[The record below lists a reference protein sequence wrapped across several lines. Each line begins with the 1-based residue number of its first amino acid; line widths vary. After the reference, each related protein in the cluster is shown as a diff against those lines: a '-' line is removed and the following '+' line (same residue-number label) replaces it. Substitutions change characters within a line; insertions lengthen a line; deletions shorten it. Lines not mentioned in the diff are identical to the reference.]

1 MFKKMTVIRCLLA
14 ALLLFGLLQFVSATF
29 FYKALESDGQSFTE
43 LQHLNQQ
50 QSLIDD
56 SWAAMLQT
64 RITLSRASLRL
75 MMQKNNLATDTS
87 VTDLVNSAYAT
98 LKAAEDGINRFNQ
111 VERNPR
117 LNSAVVDKM
126 LAEFRSYDGV
136 LKEFAQML
144 TNGDIE
150 GVVAQPTQGHQ
161 NRLEET
167 YNAYQ
172 DDVDN
177 VYQVVKEELEQS
189 IRFAMGMMFVVFIVI
204 ALVICAVWFGF
215 QNILLR
221 PLRQLIDN
229 IQSIARGD
237 LVKEIEV
244 EGSNEMGQLADSLRE
259 MQDSL
264 VQTVWNVRLG
274 ADEVYAKSGE
284 ITTGNSDLSAR
295 TEQQAAALEQ
305 TAASMEELTA
315 TVKQN
320 ADNADSARKM
330 ALMASETALQGGKVV
345 GDVVSTMN
353 DLASSSQKIADI
365 TNLIN
370 GIAFQTNIL
379 ALNAAVEAAR
389 AGEQG
394 RGFAVVAGEVRN
406 LAQRSAD
413 AAKEIKILIDDSV
426 SKVSTGSQQAGNAG
440 ETMSHIVQ
448 AIDNVNKIMDEI
460 ASASDEQS
468 RGISQVSIAVSE
480 IDTVT
485 QQNMALVQESAASAV
500 ALEEQ
505 AERLKQAVAVF
516 QIDPRRF
523 ERA

>member
-14 ALLLFGLLQFVSATF
+14 ALFLFGLLQMISATF
-29 FYKALESDGQSFTE
+29 FYKTLDNDSKRLAE
-43 LQHLNQQ
+43 LQLLNQR

-56 SWAAMLQT
+56 SWAAMLQS

-75 MMQKNNLATDTS
+75 MMQQNNLATDTS
-87 VTDLVNSAYAT
+87 VTELVDSANAT
-98 LKAAEDGINRFNQ
+98 LKVAQDGIIRFNQ
-111 VERNPR
+111 MERNPR
-117 LNSAVVDKM
+117 LHPEVVEKM
-126 LAEFRSYDGV
+126 LSEFRRYDLV
-136 LKEFAQML
+136 LKEFGQML
-144 TNGDIE
+144 LAGDIN
-150 GVVAQPTQGHQ
+150 GVIAQPTQRHQ
-161 NRLEET
+161 NALEES
-167 YNAYQ
+167 YNAFQ
-172 DDVDN
+172 NDIDN
-177 VYQVVKEELEQS
+177 VYQLAKENLES
-189 IRFAMGMMFVVFIVI
+189 SMRTAMGIMFVVFIVI
-204 ALVICAVWFGF
+204 ALAIFAVWFGF

-221 PLRQLIDN
+221 PLNQLIDN
-229 IQSIARGD
+229 IRSIARGD
-237 LVKEIEV
+237 LVKKIEI
-244 EGSNEMGQLADSLRE
+244 EGSNEMGQLAQSLRE

-264 VQTVWNVRLG
+264 IQTVWDVRVG
-274 ADEVYAKSGE
+274 ADAIYAKSGE
-284 ITTGNSDLSAR
+284 ISSGNSDLSAR

-330 ALMASETALQGGKVV
+330 ALTASDTARQGGQVV
-345 GDVVSTMN
+345 GEVVLTMN
-353 DLASSSQKIADI
+353 ELASSSQKIADI

-394 RGFAVVAGEVRN
+394 RGFAVVASEVRN

-426 SKVSTGSQQAGNAG
+426 SKVSTGSQQAEHAG
-440 ETMSHIVQ
+440 KTMGHIVQ
-448 AIDNVNKIMDEI
+448 AIDNVNKIMGEI
-460 ASASDEQS
+460 ASASEEQS

-485 QQNMALVQESAASAV
+485 QQNSSLVQESAGSAV

-505 AERLKQAVAVF
+505 AERLKQSVAVF
-516 QIDPRRF
+516 QIERRRF
-523 ERA
+523 ERG